1 MKISQIPRRENINRF
16 SESSEIGSKERN
28 VDLNNNLP
36 YKHMSISIMWDPER
50 ERAKLIDS
58 TNS

>member
-1 MKISQIPRRENINRF
+1 MNFKFPGEENINRF

-36 YKHMSISIMWDPER
+36 CKHISILIMWDPER
-50 ERAKLIDS
+50 GKS
-58 TNS
+58 